1 MWWAQ
6 CPLTSVLFGLHD
18 LPWSSLYFAVDGLSR
33 LLHERFSRM
42 GWPMPVERALFFSLT
57 ASSVNRTESFYGLQR
72 SYLRRPEDA
81 ERRAHQ
87 PFQRK
92 TPLFQVFGSSYR
104 FELSAAGHTWC
115 RREYCNC
122 VGACEERFAPALY
135 GMPPYL
141 IDHYERLPWNVNLS
155 TCMTQ
160 MPSWVLPTGMAVSL
174 AMTGAVYP
182 HPDSALSGS
191 AVPPWGGAGMA
202 MMLNA
207 DLTGRLWKY
216 VVPVV
221 WADDDVQEALLR
233 GLWGSLVGS
242 WSALVLVLH
251 VLPSLCLTGS
261 PLQFWIR
268 LMYISS
274 RPFLR
279 TLVQLVAVLSFL
291 TPATNAVYPQRIWL
305 FLLGLAPFLLLVLRV
320 SAFGRNANL
329 AGGFA
334 GRRGLV
340 VFFVWFDS
348 AFGGL
353 LQVHGHSAMYLFR
366 FYHFYFCQDRASGN
380 IGRTGR
386 KKKVWT
392 AFASTCHKEGSV
404 FWTLKK

>member
-1 MWWAQ
+1 MQCVIRSSAQ
-6 CPLTSVLFGLHD
+6 TLCDD
-18 LPWSSLYFAVDGLSR
+18 LARAEEATDG
-33 LLHERFSRM
+33 
-42 GWPMPVERALFFSLT
+42 
-57 ASSVNRTESFYGLQR
+57 
-72 SYLRRPEDA
+72 
-81 ERRAHQ
+81 
-87 PFQRK
+87 K
-92 TPLFQVFGSSYR
+92 KK
-104 FELSAAGHTWC
+104 SAAGHTWC

-122 VGACEERFAPALY
+122 VCACEEHFAPALY

-233 GLWGSLVGS
+233 GFWGSLVGS

-305 FLLGLAPFLLLVLRV
+305 FLLGLAPFFVAGSAGVCFRTKRKSGWGICGSSWAGCGFLFGLTPLLVDYCKYTATVLCTFLGFTTSTSVRTEPQAT
-320 SAFGRNANL
+320 SAAPEE
-329 AGGFA
+329 
-334 GRRGLV
+334 
-340 VFFVWFDS
+340 
-348 AFGGL
+348 
-353 LQVHGHSAMYLFR
+353 
-366 FYHFYFCQDRASGN
+366 
-380 IGRTGR
+380 
-386 KKKVWT
+386 KKKLSLLPVLFGPT
-392 AFASTCHKEGSV
+392 RRN
-404 FWTLKK
+404 